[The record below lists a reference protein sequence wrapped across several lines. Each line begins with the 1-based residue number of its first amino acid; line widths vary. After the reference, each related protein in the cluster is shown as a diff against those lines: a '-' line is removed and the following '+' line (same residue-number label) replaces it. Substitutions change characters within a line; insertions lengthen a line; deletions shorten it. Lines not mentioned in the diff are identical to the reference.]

1 MKDKK
6 IFAIIAALLL
16 LIVSCSDDDS
26 FTASPGNL
34 LTFSTDTVRLD
45 TLFSN
50 VPSAHRSF
58 WVYNHSGDGLRCSSI
73 RLERGGD
80 SGFRVNVDGIHLG
93 EGSNWQANEVEIRN
107 KDSVRVFVEVTL
119 PRATTAEPQKQE
131 DNLVFT
137 LESGVEQRVNLNA
150 WAWNARLLRNVR
162 ISKDS
167 TINASGEPT
176 VIYGGLRVDSG
187 ATLTI
192 AAGSKLYF
200 HSDAGMDIYGRLISQ
215 GTAEANVTLRG
226 DRIDHMFDYL
236 PYDRVPAQ
244 WIGLHLHESSYGN
257 ELNYTDLHSS
267 NTGIEIDSSD
277 ISRQKLT
284 LSHSTVHNCQGYG
297 IYADH
302 SKLTLQNTQVTNT
315 LHDCMFAN
323 GGDVEVNNCT
333 FAQFYLFD
341 GQRGAA
347 FAFAD
352 ARPLTRLNVLN
363 SLITG
368 YADDELMR
376 SIKDTTAT
384 VNYLFDHC
392 MIRTPK
398 ITTGDSI
405 HFTNVWY
412 EDVHDDKTMGEKHF
426 KKFDTDNLIYDFAL
440 DSVSAAID
448 KADPKTALPDDRLGI
463 KRDDKPDLGAYEY
476 VKSVDK
482 N

>member
-50 VPSAHRSF
+50 VPSAARSF

-80 SGFRVNVDGIHLG
+80 SGFRVNVDGIYLG

-176 VIYGGLRVDSG
+176 
-187 ATLTI
+187 
-192 AAGSKLYF
+192 
-200 HSDAGMDIYGRLISQ
+200 
-215 GTAEANVTLRG
+215 
-226 DRIDHMFDYL
+226 
-236 PYDRVPAQ
+236 P
-244 WIGLHLHESSYGN
+244 
-257 ELNYTDLHSS
+257 
-267 NTGIEIDSSD
+267 
-277 ISRQKLT
+277 
-284 LSHSTVHNCQGYG
+284 
-297 IYADH
+297 
-302 SKLTLQNTQVTNT
+302 
-315 LHDCMFAN
+315 
-323 GGDVEVNNCT
+323 
-333 FAQFYLFD
+333 
-341 GQRGAA
+341 
-347 FAFAD
+347 
-352 ARPLTRLNVLN
+352 
-363 SLITG
+363 
-368 YADDELMR
+368 
-376 SIKDTTAT
+376 IK
-384 VNYLFDHC
+384 
-392 MIRTPK
+392 
-398 ITTGDSI
+398 
-405 HFTNVWY
+405 
-412 EDVHDDKTMGEKHF
+412 
-426 KKFDTDNLIYDFAL
+426 
-440 DSVSAAID
+440 
-448 KADPKTALPDDRLGI
+448 
-463 KRDDKPDLGAYEY
+463 
-476 VKSVDK
+476 
-482 N
+482 